1 MIIEVRKSSISKL
14 KHVDRLT
21 REAMIMTLNDTAMS
35 AAVLQRLQLAKDFTL
50 RNRWAK
56 GSIYP
61 KMGMRKGLALTT
73 KKTLDGVY
81 ARTGSVQWFLS
92 EQQMG
97 FRRNNAEVPTKSARI
112 GKNEKRRIS
121 KQNSLP
127 VLRKM
132 ATATKKSFKKMRG
145 KNYKGDQFLAWVNDR
160 KKKFEGVIRVGGRG
174 DGKNFLGVDMAP
186 GYYKMVGRRGNRM
199 LVMVRNLRQ
208 GNKKRYPKKWHTDAL
223 SNKIIEMRHQ
233 KHYVKN
239 MNMMLRKIA
248 DVK

>member
-1 MIIEVRKSSISKL
+1 
-14 KHVDRLT
+14 
-21 REAMIMTLNDTAMS
+21 MIMTLNDTAMS

-50 RNRWAK
+50 RNKWAK

-97 FRRNNAEVPTKSARI
+97 FRRNNAEVPTPSARI

-132 ATATKKSFKKMRG
+132 ATATKKSFKKMKG
-145 KNYKGDQFLAWVNDR
+145 KGQKGRQFLAWTNERR
-160 KKKFEGVIRVGGRG
+160 KRFDGVIRVK
-174 DGKNFLGVDMAP
+174 GKSEGNNFFGWDMAP
-186 GYYKMVGRRGNRM
+186 GYYKMVGRRGFRS
-199 LVMVRNLRQ
+199 LVLVRNLRQ
-208 GNKKRYPKKWHTDAL
+208 GNKKRSPKKWHTDAL
-223 SNKIIEMRHQ
+223 SDKIIEIRHQ
-233 KHYVKN
+233 KHYIKN